1 MEITNARVLIVD
13 DNEENLRVLGDI
25 LTMRD
30 YKVELAFSALQAFEL
45 IKSSAPFDLI
55 LLDIQMP
62 VMSGYDVCEQLKRN
76 PLTRDIPV
84 IFISAHNEVEDIV
97 HGFEV
102 GGVDYITK
110 PLQIREV
117 LARVE
122 NQLTLARQRQ
132 ALMEKNALI
141 EALRQR
147 DQETF
152 DMLNAMKDQFIYAA
166 THDLKNPLFIIT
178 AYLGLLGDL
187 PQVKDHPDGRRY
199 LDGIQDGVAK
209 MQRLITAMLDLAQIQ
224 TGANL
229 RTTELDLYPI
239 LETVTQ
245 RFAVLADQA
254 KINMYFE
261 VLGPP
266 PYRLLADANRLE
278 QVFDNLISNAIKY
291 TPPGGQVHVVLE
303 RRPES
308 LLVEVRD
315 SGFGIP
321 EASLP
326 RLFTAFY
333 RVKSPRH
340 GPINGTGLGLA
351 IVKALVDL
359 HGGQIEVFSVVDQGT
374 TFRVLL
380 PSL

>member
-1 MEITNARVLIVD
+1 MEISHARVLIVD
-13 DNEENLRVLGDI
+13 DNEENLQVLGDI
-25 LTMRD
+25 LMGRD
-30 YKVELAFSALQAFEL
+30 YQVTRVSSGQEAFEA
-45 IKSSAPFDLI
+45 IAASPPFDLF

-62 VMSGYDVCEQLKRN
+62 IMSGYEVCEQLKRN
-76 PLTRDIPV
+76 PLTRDVPV
-84 IFISAHNEVEDIV
+84 IFISAHNEVDDIV

-122 NQLTLARQRQ
+122 NHLILARQRQ

-152 DMLNAMKDQFIYAA
+152 DMLNTMKDQFIYAA

-178 AYLGLLGDL
+178 AYLGLLGDMPAL
-187 PQVKDHPDGRRY
+187 QQHPDGRRY
-199 LDGIQDGVAK
+199 LDGIQDGVTK
-209 MQRLITAMLDLAQIQ
+209 MQRLITTMLDLAQIQ

-229 RTTELDLYPI
+229 RMSAQDVYP
-239 LETVTQ
+239 LLQATMQ
-245 RFAVLADQA
+245 RFSILADQA
-254 KINMYFE
+254 HIRLYLE
-261 VLGPP
+261 VLGNP
-266 PYRLLADANRLE
+266 PYTIQADANRLE

-291 TPPGGQVHVVLE
+291 TPAGGQVQVVLDRLAE
-303 RRPES
+303 YV
-308 LLVEVRD
+308 LVEVRD

-321 EASLP
+321 EDALP
-326 RLFTAFY
+326 RLFSAFY
-333 RVKSPRH
+333 RVKTARH

-351 IVKALVDL
+351 IVKALLDL
-359 HGGQIEVFSVVDQGT
+359 HGGQIEVYSVVDQGT
-374 TFRVLL
+374 TFRILL

>member
-1 MEITNARVLIVD
+1 MEISNARVLIVD

-25 LTMRD
+25 LAMRD
-30 YKVELAFSALQAFEL
+30 YNVTLASGGAHAFDL
-45 IKSSAPFDLI
+45 IDTSAPFDLI

-62 VMSGYDVCEQLKRN
+62 GMSGYDVCEQLKRN
-76 PLTRDIPV
+76 PLTREIPV

-122 NQLTLARQRQ
+122 NHLTLARQRQ

-141 EALRQR
+141 EVLRQR

-152 DMLNAMKDQFIYAA
+152 DILNAMKDQFIYAA

-178 AYLGLLGDL
+178 AYLGLLSDL
-187 PQVKDHPDGRRY
+187 PQMKDHPDGRRY
-199 LDGIQDGVAK
+199 LDGIQDGVTK

-229 RTTELDLYPI
+229 RMAELDLYPL
-239 LETVTQ
+239 LEAVTQ
-245 RFAVLADQA
+245 RFSILADQA
-254 KINMYFE
+254 GVSLYLE
-261 VLGPP
+261 ALGQP
-266 PYRLLADANRLE
+266 PYRLLADSNRLE

-291 TPPGGQVHVVLE
+291 TPPGGQAHVILD
-303 RRPES
+303 RLPGTI
-308 LLVEVRD
+308 LVEVRD

-321 EASLP
+321 EEALS

-340 GPINGTGLGLA
+340 GPVNGTGLGLA

>member
-1 MEITNARVLIVD
+1 MEISHARVLIVD
-13 DNEENLRVLGDI
+13 DNEENLQVLGDI
-25 LTMRD
+25 LAMRD
-30 YKVELAFSALQAFEL
+30 YNVTLATSGRQAFEL
-45 IKSSAPFDLI
+45 IDTSAPFDLI

-62 VMSGYDVCEQLKRN
+62 IMSGYDVCEQLKRN
-76 PLTRDIPV
+76 PLTREIPV

-97 HGFEV
+97 RGFEV

-122 NQLTLARQRQ
+122 NHLVLARQRQ
-132 ALMEKNALI
+132 ALVEKNALI

-178 AYLGLLGDL
+178 AYLNLLRDL

-199 LDGIQDGVAK
+199 LDGIQDGVTK
-209 MQRLITAMLDLAQIQ
+209 MQRLITAILDLAQIQ
-224 TGANL
+224 TGANI
-229 RTTELDLYPI
+229 RMTEVDLYAL
-239 LETVTQ
+239 LEAVTQ
-245 RFAVLADQA
+245 RFRVLAEQA
-254 KINMYFE
+254 HIDLLFDS
-261 VLGPP
+261 LGQA

-278 QVFDNLISNAIKY
+278 QLFDNLISNAIKY
-291 TPPGGQVHVVLE
+291 TPPNGQVHVVLE
-303 RRPES
+303 RLPET

-321 EASLP
+321 EEALP
-326 RLFTAFY
+326 HLFTAFY
-333 RVKSPRH
+333 RVRTPRH

-351 IVKALVDL
+351 IVKSLVDL
-359 HGGQIEVFSVVDQGT
+359 HGGQIEVSSIVDQGT
-374 TFRVLL
+374 TFRVML
-380 PSL
+380 PAL